1 MCMERAH
8 KQIIFHSTSLYR
20 QRLLE
25 QVGSAEPEWE
35 GKEESYTGYP
45 WLIDCHSRITTGPE
59 KAGVAN
65 VKSAAPWF
73 YLCSWDTA
81 SSPFSCRH
89 PGWLK
94 KPSGSPFT
102 ASLPRWQCKG
112 PSCHCPVCSWTATC
126 TPGNGSREREFSS
139 SYSSISQ
146 YESAWQLHHPGL
158 LVQVAEDLA
167 NLSLEH
173 CEPY

>member
-1 MCMERAH
+1 M
-8 KQIIFHSTSLYR
+8 TSSHDVVYDKITFSNACTKWVTSS
-20 QRLLE
+20 LE
-25 QVGSAEPEWE
+25 NWPNNLCLN
-35 GKEESYTGYP
+35 T
-45 WLIDCHSRITTGPE
+45 CSRITTGPE
-59 KAGVAN
+59 KAGVAS

-81 SSPFSCRH
+81 ISPS
-89 PGWLK
+89 PALIPADSK

-102 ASLPRWQCKG
+102 ASLPRWQRKG
-112 PSCHCPVCSWTATC
+112 PSCHRPVCSRTATC
-126 TPGNGSREREFSS
+126 TPGNGRREREFSS

-146 YESAWQLHHPGL
+146 HESAWQLHHPGV